1 MKEFEVIFY
10 STANGFEPA
19 REFLDSLNV
28 KLRAKMAGTIL
39 ILQEMGTT
47 IREPYSKAIEDGIF
61 ELRAK
66 VGLDISRV
74 LYFFYIGNR
83 IILTNGF
90 IKKTQKTPRKEIEL
104 AKKYRADF
112 MERMRKGEISYD

>member
-19 REFLDSLNV
+19 REFLDSLTDLL
-28 KLRAKMAGTIL
+28 KRHK
-39 ILQEMGTT
+39 
-47 IREPYSKAIEDGIF
+47 
-61 ELRAK
+61 
-66 VGLDISRV
+66 
-74 LYFFYIGNR
+74 
-83 IILTNGF
+83 
-90 IKKTQKTPRKEIEL
+90 KTPRKEIEL